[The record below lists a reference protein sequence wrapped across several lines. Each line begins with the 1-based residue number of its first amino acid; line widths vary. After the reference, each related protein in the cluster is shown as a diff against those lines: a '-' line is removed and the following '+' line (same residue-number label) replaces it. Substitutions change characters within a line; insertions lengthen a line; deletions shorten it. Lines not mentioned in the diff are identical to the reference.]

1 MEFLSALWGVYIGLL
16 RIVGNFL
23 LVGAGIGLCFWAT
36 VRQFD
41 PVQTTQ
47 LNVMIFAAGFC
58 LIAFSAVRRIIWS
71 TLALGVLWIGVA
83 VLVSAF
89 LVTDWARFDLTPTMI
104 LVLAVPPV
112 LGAIMIELMP
122 KPPGDLE
129 ISLSQPRNADDE
141 QAPR

>member
-1 MEFLSALWGVYIGLL
+1 MDFFSALWGIYIGLL

-58 LIAFSAVRRIIWS
+58 LIAFSAVRRIVWS

-129 ISLSQPRNADDE
+129 ISLSQPKNPDDE
-141 QAPR
+141 GPSR